1 MPKPTPTVK
10 ITVWYCHNC
19 SSGPL
24 NCKIDAYCPYC
35 HHQKCS
41 GYENPLLMAVVTL

>member
-1 MPKPTPTVK
+1 MPKPTTVK

-35 HHQKCS
+35 YHQKCS
-41 GYENPLLMAVVTL
+41 GCTTTTIRTPAGR

>member
-41 GYENPLLMAVVTL
+41 GCTTTTIRTPASR